1 MIAANARGL
10 HPSFTNMAPPGL
22 ASFPRAKKS
31 KIMLTRRTW
40 LTAVL
45 ALGVT
50 TPALTAQRVRM
61 FELYNDN
68 NEFSPLAKE
77 LNGKRISMQGFMA
90 PHLKVDSDF
99 FILSNTPVE
108 TCPFCAS
115 EGEWIDSIVFVRMR
129 TRQEMAAPG
138 TLILVQGTL
147 EVGPAT
153 DPTTGFV
160 SKVRLADA
168 DFQKAGA

>member
-1 MIAANARGL
+1 MPTRRAFLTAAIAAGIL
-10 HPSFTNMAPPGL
+10 PGPSL
-22 ASFPRAKKS
+22 AA
-31 KIMLTRRTW
+31 TRI
-40 LTAVL
+40 
-45 ALGVT
+45 
-50 TPALTAQRVRM
+50 RM
-61 FELYNDN
+61 SELYNHDGS
-68 NEFSPLAKE
+68 FSPRADE
-77 LNGKRISMQGFMA
+77 LRGKRIAMQGFMA

-129 TRQEMAAPG
+129 SKQETAPPG
-138 TLILVQGTL
+138 ALINVEGTL

-160 SKVRLADA
+160 SKVRLTDA
-168 DFQKAGA
+168 DFRRVGV